1 MGEEDRVLGGFEA
14 ETPLNI
20 GSERFYLLFTRTQV
34 ILAHA
39 AKLGKES
46 MAFSNIL
53 GALAKGIGASPRKP
67 EMLGKLAA
75 LSPEAILELDKDNFG
90 VGYDQVVSIT
100 VRRAGREKV
109 DLALVTRDRK
119 VAVSASLVAVQGL
132 REIIMEKLPGKAVF
146 EF

>member
-34 ILAHA
+34 ILARA

-75 LSPEAILELDKDNFG
+75 LNPKAILELDKDNFG

-109 DLALVTRDRK
+109 NLALVTRDRK
-119 VAVSASLVAVQGL
+119 VAVSASLIAVQGL
-132 REIIMEKLPGKAVF
+132 REIIMEKLLGKAVF